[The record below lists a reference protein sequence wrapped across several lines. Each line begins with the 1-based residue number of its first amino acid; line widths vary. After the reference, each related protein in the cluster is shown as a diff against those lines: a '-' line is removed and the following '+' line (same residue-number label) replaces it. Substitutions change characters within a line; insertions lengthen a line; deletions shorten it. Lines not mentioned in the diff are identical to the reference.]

1 MNNKIILFF
10 FLLLIIGCKANKQN
24 DIPVDLTF
32 LETHIPNIE
41 NGKKI
46 FNQSCITCHLYG
58 TAGATILKDKK
69 SWEKLLIDKNKEDVY
84 LNVLNGFIGEK
95 GPMPQKGAC
104 LNCSN
109 TDLLDAIE
117 YILFINGLSI
127 NH

>member
-1 MNNKIILFF
+1 MNNKLIFIF
-10 FLLLIIGCKANKQN
+10 FLLFISCKTNKEEN
-24 DIPVDLTF
+24 IPINLAF

-46 FNQSCITCHLYG
+46 FNHSCLTCHLYG
-58 TAGATILKDKK
+58 TAGATILTDKN
-69 SWEKLLIDKNKEDVY
+69 SWIKLLIDKKKKDIY
-84 LNVLNGFIGEK
+84 LNVFNGFVGEK
-95 GPMPQKGAC
+95 GPMPEKGAC

-117 YILFINGLSI
+117 YILFINNLSI

>member
-1 MNNKIILFF
+1 MNNKIIFI
-10 FLLLIIGCKANKQN
+10 FLLFVINCKTNRQD
-24 DIPVDLTF
+24 DIPVNLTF

-58 TAGATILKDKK
+58 TAGATILKDKN
-69 SWEKLLIDKNKEDVY
+69 SWEKILTDTNKEEIY

-95 GPMPQKGAC
+95 GPMPTKGAC

-127 NH
+127 NY

>member
-1 MNNKIILFF
+1 MNNKIILL
-10 FLLLIIGCKANKQN
+10 FLLLIISCKTNKQN

-41 NGKKI
+41 NGQKK
-46 FNQSCITCHLYG
+46 FNESCITCHLYG

-69 SWEKLLIDKNKEDVY
+69 SWEKILIDRNKEDIY
-84 LNVLNGFIGEK
+84 LNVFNGFIGDK
-95 GPMPQKGAC
+95 GPMPQRGAC
-104 LNCSN
+104 LNCSD